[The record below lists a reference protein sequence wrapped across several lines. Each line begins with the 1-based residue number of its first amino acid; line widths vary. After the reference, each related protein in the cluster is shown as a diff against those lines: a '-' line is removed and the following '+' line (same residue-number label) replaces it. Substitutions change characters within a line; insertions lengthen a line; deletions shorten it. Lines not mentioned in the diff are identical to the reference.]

1 MFGRVA
7 VFAVQGSVLA
17 LIAFAWLSGPL
28 RAPILVSDERIAA
41 TTAEI
46 PFRARFERKEYHL
59 SLAWAEM
66 EALQGIEDP
75 DTVAKGAARLIGHA
89 RAALSEGP
97 ASGYAWLALAWGEH
111 LAGRDGLAR
120 EALQAS
126 WRWAP
131 DSRNL
136 AYPRT
141 VLASRWWPELG
152 PESRGKILGEMHR
165 AMVTGGKSFEDY
177 VAATPRYAAIWRM
190 ARVINFEKVRDRRA
204 DRQGS

>member
-7 VFAVQGSVLA
+7 VFTAQGSILA

-28 RAPILVSDERIAA
+28 RAPILGAGNTAVAA
-41 TTAEI
+41 NAEI

-66 EALQGIEDP
+66 ELVQGLDDP
-75 DTVAKGAARLIGHA
+75 DAVAQGAERLIAHA
-89 RAALSEGP
+89 RAALAEGP

-111 LAGRDGLAR
+111 LAGRDGSAR

-152 PESRGKILGEMHR
+152 PESRGRILGEMHR
-165 AMVTGGKSFEDY
+165 AMVMGGQSFEDY
-177 VAATPRYAAIWRM
+177 VATAPRYAAIWRM
-190 ARVINFEKVRDRRA
+190 ARVLNFEKVRNRRA
-204 DRQGS
+204 EQQGS